1 MKETL
6 ENLRNYAN
14 ASDNWWLETKL
25 HQLETEIKIAV
36 TEGKIE
42 VYNEIAKQNDELFK
56 K

>member
-6 ENLRNYAN
+6 EDLKNYAN
-14 ASDNWWLETKL
+14 ANDNWWLETKL
-25 HQLETEIKIAV
+25 HQLASEIRIAV

-42 VYNEIAKQNDELFK
+42 VYDEIAKQNDELFK

>member
-6 ENLRNYAN
+6 EALKQYAN
-14 ASDNWWLETKL
+14 ANDNWWMETKL

-42 VYNEIAKQNDELFK
+42 VYDEIAKQNDELFK
-56 K
+56 R

>member
-1 MKETL
+1 MKEVL
-6 ENLRNYAN
+6 EDLINYAN
-14 ASDNWWLETKL
+14 SNDNWWLETKL
-25 HQLETEIKIAV
+25 QQLETEIKIAV